1 MRALRICFFI
11 LFGFSLVGCGGNV
24 ELLRDLSE
32 TEANEVMAALI
43 EAGLSAEKLPGKE
56 GTVSLSIEK
65 SQFSRA
71 ISLLNTEGLPH
82 EKYAKMGDVFR
93 KEGMISSPLEERA
106 RYLWAL
112 SQELSA
118 TISQI
123 DGVIKARVHVVLPE
137 RSSGAEPALPSSAAV
152 FIKHKP
158 GFIYDD
164 VIPQVKRLVSNSIPG
179 LSQEKVTVIVLPSVT
194 RTDQSEGERKAIL
207 PEMHKGAN
215 TSQMTSQ
222 SVGSKLNIWAA
233 CIGLL
238 IALGIAAYF
247 AWKKWS
253 VVGKN
258 GLAPGDFKSP
268 FDASPKASVGPM
280 ETLHGQ
286 VNLTDAPEGS

>member
-1 MRALRICFFI
+1 MKLLQIWFSLLLGC
-11 LFGFSLVGCGGNV
+11 SLVGCGGNV

-71 ISLLNTEGLPH
+71 ISILNAEGLPH

-137 RSSGAEPALPSSAAV
+137 RSNGAEPALPSSAAV
-152 FIKHKP
+152 FVKHKP
-158 GFIYDD
+158 GFVYDD

-194 RTDQSEGERKAIL
+194 RSDQSEVERKVIL
-207 PEMHKGAN
+207 PEVPKVAN
-215 TSQMTSQ
+215 EAVKPTQ
-222 SVGSKLNIWAA
+222 SVANKVNIWAA
-233 CIGLL
+233 CFGLL

-247 AWKKWS
+247 VWKRWS
-253 VVGKN
+253 GF
-258 GLAPGDFKSP
+258 G
-268 FDASPKASVGPM
+268 KASLVQGSGNSPIAASQKPPVAPI
-280 ETLHGQ
+280 ETPPSQ
-286 VNLTDAPEGS
+286 TNLADAPEGS